1 MNKLRRL
8 RTICGSLFLIAATL
22 LFLDFT
28 GTIHGYLGW
37 VAKVQFLPALLGVH
51 FTIILVLFWL
61 TFLFGRLYCS
71 VICPL
76 GLFQDAVSK
85 FASLSNKKRK
95 FSYTPAK
102 NILRYTVLALFVAGF
117 FLGAGS
123 LVALLDPYGAFGRM
137 ISALF
142 APLYQMGNN
151 VLAGIAE
158 NMNSYAFYSTEVI
171 LMAGGV
177 IAIAAITL
185 IAVSVLAWRG
195 GRTYCNSICPVGTI
209 LGFISSFS
217 RFVITVDESKCNG
230 CRKCVR
236 TCKAACITPEDRKI
250 DYSRCV
256 VCFDCIDSCNQGAIT
271 YSPRKEQSAAKTE
284 TAAPTDKSKRDML
297 AMSSA
302 VLVTSTLKAQE
313 KMFDGG
319 VALIDGKKAVK
330 RNTPIV
336 PAGAISYKNFTQK
349 CVGCQLCVTVCPN
362 NVLRPS
368 TSLMTFM
375 QPEASYE
382 YGFCRPECTK
392 CSEVCPAGA
401 ITPIDLATK
410 SSTKIGVATFIR
422 ENCVILTDGV
432 QCEGCATHCPTGA
445 ISLVEATDK
454 EKYGNRK
461 IPVVDAAR
469 CIGCGACEN
478 LCPARPFSAVYVE
491 GVTKHSTI

>member
-8 RTICGSLFLIAATL
+8 RTICGSLFLVAATL

-28 GTIHGYLGW
+28 GTIHNYLGW

-51 FTIILVLFWL
+51 FIIIFVLFWL
-61 TFLFGRLYCS
+61 TFFFGRLYCS
-71 VICPL
+71 VICPM

-85 FASLSNKKRK
+85 FASLTNKKRK
-95 FSYTPAK
+95 FSYSPAK
-102 NILRYTVLALFVAGF
+102 SILRYTVLALFVAGF

-123 LVALLDPYGAFGRM
+123 FVALLDPYGAFGRM

-151 VLAGIAE
+151 ILAGVAE
-158 NMNSYAFYSTEVI
+158 NMNSYSFYSTEVI
-171 LMAGGV
+171 WMAGGV

-185 IAVSVLAWRG
+185 ITVSVLAWRG

-209 LGFISSFS
+209 LGFVSRFS

-236 TCKAACITPEDRKI
+236 TCKASCITPEDRKI

-271 YSPRKEQSAAKTE
+271 YSPRKKQSAAKTE

-297 AMSSA
+297 AVSSA
-302 VLVTSTLKAQE
+302 VLVTSALKAEE

-319 VALIDGKKAVK
+319 VALIDGKKINK
-330 RNTPIV
+330 RTTPIV

-362 NVLRPS
+362 NVLSPS

-461 IPVVDAAR
+461 IPVVDTAR